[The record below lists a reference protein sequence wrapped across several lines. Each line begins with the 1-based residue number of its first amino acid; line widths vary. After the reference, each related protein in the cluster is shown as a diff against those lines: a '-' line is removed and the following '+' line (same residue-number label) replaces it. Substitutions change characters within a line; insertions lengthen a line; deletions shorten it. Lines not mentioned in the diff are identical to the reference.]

1 MKLTYAVV
9 FENGHNNYSAYIPD
23 LPGCV
28 STHKTWDGIQDM
40 IKEAIAFH
48 IESMHEDGDPI
59 PPPQMSVEEALAYH
73 KETLPEALELYPV
86 SITDPAEIAALAEP
100 AAVLEVE
107 VDINLEAAP
116 TATVD

>member
-9 FENGHNNYSAYIPD
+9 FEKGPNSYSSYIPD

-28 STHKTWDGIQDM
+28 GAATTWDEIQTM
-40 IKEAIAFH
+40 MREAIEFH
-48 IESMHEDGDPI
+48 IEGMQLDGDPI

-86 SITDPAEIAALAEP
+86 SITDPEEIAALAEP
-100 AAVLEVE
+100 AAVLGVEVE
-107 VDINLEAAP
+107 VNLEGALAP
-116 TATVD
+116 SP